1 MKAITP
7 IKQRIGLTT
16 ESVLRLRSR
25 CGVYR
30 FVLNFMNR
38 AEKKDADNAPAW
50 VWPTPNQQHIIF
62 VSKMNHIV
70 MQFSVE
76 LLNTVIMATIVETTT
91 ADIFPHFIHIYALQA
106 NQRMGA
112 KEEGRE
118 R

>member
-7 IKQRIGLTT
+7 IKRRIPFTT
-16 ESVLRLRSR
+16 KCTATSFTLWSISICIEFHES
-25 CGVYR
+25 CQ
-30 FVLNFMNR
+30 
-38 AEKKDADNAPAW
+38 KKDADNTPAW